1 MAFNFTFADN
11 QRLGLQIVGANKT
24 GTSQQPRGFKRA
36 VVDND
41 NNIAGEVMYV
51 GRGDDSTRFK
61 PGLCFGFILFGRNDV
76 STSTKEGTPIFGV
89 CIKNGNCD
97 YIQTGGIAYV
107 QVDAPLTKANKL
119 YYNKSNNKVSPTI
132 GSSSANIEIKGAIA
146 GDPDKKISIK
156 IDGTPTDLYPI
167 HLNNPCL

>member
-11 QRLGLQIVGANKT
+11 QRLGLQIVGANST
-24 GTSQQPRGFKRA
+24 GTSEQPRGFKRV

-41 NNIAGEVMYV
+41 NNVAGEVMYV
-51 GRGDDSTRFK
+51 GRGNNSAYYK
-61 PGLCFGFILFGRNDV
+61 LGLCYGFFIDDRNSV
-76 STSTKEGTPIFGV
+76 SLSGKEGTPIFGV

-107 QVDAPLTKANKL
+107 QVEAPLNKASKIYFN
-119 YYNKSNNKVSPTI
+119 SAINKVAPTI
-132 GSSSANIEIKGAIA
+132 GSSSANTEIKGAIA
-146 GDPDKKISIK
+146 GDPAKKISIK

-167 HLNNPCL
+167 YLNNPHL